1 MVVPEPIDCESAL
14 AFHASAPIINI
25 AFMIDSPILAFNEL
39 PALIEEILIKVFKV
53 AGFSCIVVIIISI
66 GVFYLFLNRFIK
78 NKEKDSSENEAEK

>member
-1 MVVPEPIDCESAL
+1 
-14 AFHASAPIINI
+14 
-25 AFMIDSPILAFNEL
+25 MIDSPILAFNEL